1 MTAGTDPQWEQRW
14 AREADWNRDDWGP
27 PSLPADHPRTV
38 RSRGDGAYRFL
49 RAVRWARTALKR
61 G

>member
-1 MTAGTDPQWEQRW
+1 MTAETEAQWEQRW

-27 PSLPADHPRTV
+27 PSLSADHPRTV
-38 RSRGDGAYRFL
+38 RSRGDSAYRFL
-49 RAVRWARTALKR
+49 RAVRWARVALKW